1 MRYKEVDIYENDVSA
16 EEETEIQSAWIQ
28 SKDEDSRRKKSACK
42 QKSKRKKSIISVGRI
57 YVAFSSIKIG
67 RCVNEVF
74 RVIEEEPGFPECL
87 WKREILCEQVSGN
100 VCIRE

>member
-57 YVAFSSIKIG
+57 YVAFSSIYKDT
-67 RCVNEVF
+67 RLF
-74 RVIEEEPGFPECL
+74 RVDRAAMRAIIYGRTAKQC
-87 WKREILCEQVSGN
+87 V
-100 VCIRE
+100 

>member
-42 QKSKRKKSIISVGRI
+42 QKS
-57 YVAFSSIKIG
+57 
-67 RCVNEVF
+67 
-74 RVIEEEPGFPECL
+74 
-87 WKREILCEQVSGN
+87 
-100 VCIRE
+100 

>member
-57 YVAFSSIKIG
+57 YVAFSSIYKDT
-67 RCVNEVF
+67 RVF
-74 RVIEEEPGFPECL
+74 RADRAAMRAIIYGRTAKQCV
-87 WKREILCEQVSGN
+87 
-100 VCIRE
+100 

>member
-57 YVAFSSIKIG
+57 YVAFSSIKKDTRLFRADRAAMRAIIYG
-67 RCVNEVF
+67 RTAKQCV
-74 RVIEEEPGFPECL
+74 
-87 WKREILCEQVSGN
+87 
-100 VCIRE
+100 